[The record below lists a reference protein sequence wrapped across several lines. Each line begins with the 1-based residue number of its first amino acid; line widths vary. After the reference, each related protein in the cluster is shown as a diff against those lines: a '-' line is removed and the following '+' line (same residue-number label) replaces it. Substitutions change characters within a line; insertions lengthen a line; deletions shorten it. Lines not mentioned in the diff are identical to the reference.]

1 MGNNAGVSNMSEWY
15 LDAVAKTKEELEDF
29 ADGLTF
35 DGWETKIEQIDNVEG
50 AYWGFY
56 RRKIE

>member
-1 MGNNAGVSNMSEWY
+1 MSEWY
-15 LDAVAKTKEELEDF
+15 LDAVAKTREELEAF
-29 ADGLTF
+29 VDGLTF
-35 DGWETKIEQIDNVEG
+35 DGWETKIEEIGNIEG